1 MFSAK
6 RDIEVD
12 TVIFQY
18 GETEIQYLKSRDAR
32 LAEAIDHIGV
42 IRRPADPD
50 LFHSVVSSI
59 VGQQISTAAQV
70 TITNRLLAT
79 YGALTVET
87 IAPATQEELQSH
99 GISFRKAAYIQE
111 FAQKVAGGQLDLEGL
126 QHKTDAEVIAELSA
140 LRGIGVWTAEMILTF
155 CLQRPDVF
163 SYGDLAIH
171 RGLRML
177 YHHRHV
183 DQKLF
188 EKYRRRYSPCGSVA
202 SLYLWAIAGGAV
214 PGMKDYA
221 PKKQGK

>member
-1 MFSAK
+1 MFF
-6 RDIEVD
+6 E
-12 TVIFQY
+12 Y
-18 GETEIQYLKSRDAR
+18 GEAEIQYLKSRDAR
-32 LAEAIDHIGV
+32 LAEAIDCIGV
-42 IRRPADPD
+42 IQRPTDPD
-50 LFHSVVSSI
+50 LFHSVVSAI

-79 YGALTVET
+79 YGVLTAES
-87 IAPATQEELQSH
+87 IAAAPQAELQSH

-111 FAQKVAGGQLDLEGL
+111 FAQKVASGQMDLDALRE
-126 QHKTDAEVIAELSA
+126 KTDAQVIAELSA

-155 CLQRPDVF
+155 CLQRPDIL

-177 YHHRHV
+177 HHHRRI
-183 DQKLF
+183 DPKLF
-188 EKYRRRYSPCGSVA
+188 KKYRRRYRPYGSVA